1 MSMVIWMLG
10 LPIIFNLHDGATIVP
25 ISMVDHMLYPTI
37 RKVDMVLPLNVTS
50 LITRPHFTKVCV
62 ILVIMH
68 SILEVERIRFLI
80 IMLTTMTTTMAST
93 YTSTNSS
100 RSRKA
105 ESLTSY

>member
-1 MSMVIWMLG
+1 MVIWMLG

-37 RKVDMVLPLNVTS
+37 RKSNSVLSLNVTS
-50 LITRPHFTKVCV
+50 LITRPHFTEVCV

-68 SILEVERIRFLI
+68 SILEVERIWFLI
-80 IMLTTMTTTMAST
+80 IMISTMTST
-93 YTSTNSS
+93 YITTNSS

-105 ESLTSY
+105 ESLTS

>member
-1 MSMVIWMLG
+1 MSPMSMVIRMLG

-37 RKVDMVLPLNVTS
+37 RKVDMVLSLNVSS
-50 LITRPHFTKVCV
+50 LITISLLAKVCV

-68 SILEVERIRFLI
+68 SVLEVERVWFFI
-80 IMLTTMTTTMAST
+80 IMITAMTST
-93 YTSTNSS
+93 YTTANSS

-105 ESLTSY
+105 ESLTS